1 MTSSLAI
8 HYSSHTFGALDWS
21 IVALSACILLGIG
34 YYYSRRQKT
43 TEDYFVAGRK
53 QNPIVAGI
61 SLFAALFTL
70 VAYVGVPGEIVE
82 NGPVLVIASVT
93 ALPFTYL
100 IISRFLIPLFMRL
113 PITSGYDLL
122 ETRLG
127 KSVRLTASLT
137 FISVRLVWMS
147 LILYAAASVLVSV
160 IGCDHRW
167 MPALEAAVGT
177 LATLFTLAGG
187 IEAVM
192 TMAVLEFALLVL
204 GAVMTVGLI
213 TYRSGG
219 FQAWWPQHAPPHWPA
234 EPIFSLSPFVRVTAF
249 GTFVDYFIS
258 TVCAGGSDQVA
269 IQRYLTT
276 RNIEAARRASL
287 FGHITVGVIL
297 LTLGVVGA
305 ALLGYY
311 QRFPEELPH
320 GLNIAQAGDGL
331 FPYFLSHG
339 LPQGI
344 SGLVVAGLLTSAVS
358 GISPSI
364 NSVIAVG
371 TKQFIEPLIG
381 REAND
386 EAKKIRLA
394 RLLSLGIGAIIIFG
408 SLAMGRVNGNLI
420 EVSSKTVNVFFYP
433 MFGLFFMA
441 IFVRYATSM
450 GSILGAI
457 FGLTTGIV
465 IGYWDVLTGQPKL
478 SFQWIG
484 AISLFVTLA
493 AGCFFSMIPI
503 SGKSLRVKL
512 AWSCGALIGLAATVA
527 CLTRLSHD

>member
-1 MTSSLAI
+1 MTSIAAN
-8 HYSSHTFGALDWS
+8 HHASHAFGLLDWS
-21 IVALSACILLGIG
+21 IVAVSACVLLGLG
-34 YYYSRRQKT
+34 CYYARRQKT
-43 TEDYFVAGRK
+43 TEDYFVAGRR
-53 QNPIVAGI
+53 QHPIVAGI

-82 NGPVLVIASVT
+82 NGPVLVLASVS
-93 ALPFTYL
+93 ALHFTYL

-147 LILYAAASVLVSV
+147 LILYAAASVLVGV

-177 LATLFTLAGG
+177 LATVYTLAGG

-192 TMAVLEFALLVL
+192 TMAVLEFVLLVL
-204 GAVMTVGLI
+204 GAALTVGLI
-213 TYRSGG
+213 TFRTGG
-219 FQAWWPQHAPPHWPA
+219 FLAWWPHHAPAHWPA
-234 EPIFSLSPFVRVTAF
+234 EPFFSLSPLVRVTAV

-276 RNIEAARRASL
+276 RNAAAAKRASL

-311 QRFPEELPH
+311 QHFPEELPP
-320 GLNIAQAGDGL
+320 GLDLARAGDGL

-339 LPQGI
+339 LPEGI

-364 NSVIAVG
+364 NSVIAVAN
-371 TKQFIEPLIG
+371 KEFIEPLI
-381 REAND
+381 RDSSQAEAV
-386 EAKKIRLA
+386 KIRIA
-394 RLLSLGIGAIIIFG
+394 RLSSLGIGAVIIAG
-408 SLAMGRVNGNLI
+408 SFVMGRVNGNLI

-441 IFVRYATSM
+441 LFVPFATSM
-450 GSILGAI
+450 GAILGAI
-457 FGLTTGIV
+457 YGLTTGLV

-484 AISLFVTLA
+484 AVSLVVTLA
-493 AGCFFSMIPI
+493 AGCLWSALPVG
-503 SGKSLRVKL
+503 GKSLKVKW
-512 AWSCGALIGLAATVA
+512 ACSGGALLGLAAAVA
-527 CLTRLSHD
+527 GLTNYFHA